1 MSDKVI
7 TTADMDTLAKHFDNY
22 STSVDTIIKELGNMK
37 DTLASMYDGQADSNV
52 DSEFEKLIAHY
63 KMIKDSSDTMSSFI
77 STYKSY
83 MVAADTNQSGRVNET
98 LDIKQEPC

>member
-1 MSDKVI
+1 
-7 TTADMDTLAKHFDNY
+7 
-22 STSVDTIIKELGNMK
+22 
-37 DTLASMYDGQADSNV
+37 
-52 DSEFEKLIAHY
+52 
-63 KMIKDSSDTMSSFI
+63 MSSFI